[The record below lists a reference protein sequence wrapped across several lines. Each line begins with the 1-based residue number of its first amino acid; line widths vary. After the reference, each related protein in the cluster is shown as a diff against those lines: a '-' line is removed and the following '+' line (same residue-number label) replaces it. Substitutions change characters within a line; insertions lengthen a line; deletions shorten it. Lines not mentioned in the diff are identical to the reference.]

1 MREIE
6 TDHIP
11 RPAGL
16 VRWSCWLVLLVPG
29 WSLALAAGESCAEFL
44 AAACWSAE
52 FARVHGEDDFRA
64 LLVGV
69 EVG

>member
-16 VRWSCWLVLLVPG
+16 VWWSCWLVLLVPG
-29 WSLALAAGESCAEFL
+29 RSFALAAGESCADFL

-52 FARVHGEDDFRA
+52 FASIYGKDDFGS
-64 LLVGV
+64 LLVGI
-69 EVG
+69 GIG